1 MHTKN
6 TLDELLRQQFQHDT
20 ELASVDLPSANT
32 VMLRSKI
39 ISMFGALAVKQSETT
54 RSAQA
59 TALIAQWVL
68 IFLFLLAIAS
78 FIPTLG
84 GATSTAKII
93 APGSI
98 FVAWLMDRF
107 E

>member
-20 ELASVDLPSANT
+20 ELASVDLPSPR
-32 VMLRSKI
+32 VVLLRSKI
-39 ISMFGALAVKQSETT
+39 IAMFGAMAVKQSETT
-54 RSAQA
+54 RSAQV
-59 TALIAQWVL
+59 TALIAQWLL

-78 FIPTLG
+78 LIPTLG

-93 APGSI
+93 ALGSI
-98 FVAWLMDRF
+98 FVTWLLDRF